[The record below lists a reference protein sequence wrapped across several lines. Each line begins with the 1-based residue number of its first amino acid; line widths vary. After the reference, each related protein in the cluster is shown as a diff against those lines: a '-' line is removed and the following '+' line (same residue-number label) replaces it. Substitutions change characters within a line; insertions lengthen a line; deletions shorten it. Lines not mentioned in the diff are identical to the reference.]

1 MDRIMRS
8 VTRDTQAMRLGLP
21 AVEAEIKKLEGQK
34 KKDRSVK
41 KRLERLYAA
50 RNHLTNSPQESKK
63 LVEKSLVQ
71 QLQEING
78 EDKRIQKKVR

>member
-41 KRLERLYAA
+41 KRLERLYV
-50 RNHLTNSPQESKK
+50 HTSDISQC
-63 LVEKSLVQ
+63 
-71 QLQEING
+71 
-78 EDKRIQKKVR
+78 